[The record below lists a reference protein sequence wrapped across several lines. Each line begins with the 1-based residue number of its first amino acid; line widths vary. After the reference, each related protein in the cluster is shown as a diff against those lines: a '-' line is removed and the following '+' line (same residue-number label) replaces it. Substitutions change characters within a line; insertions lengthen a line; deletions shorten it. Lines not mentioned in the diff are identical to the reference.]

1 MSTSIQSSFV
11 FFRLS
16 KQRMPVVSIDA
27 NPDHSALC
35 GECSG
40 GCGTQVRNEH
50 AQKKRSRLSF
60 SENIS
65 VLLRQGFSLET
76 YLCDCE
82 NLHVHCCTISSGFV
96 SELATRKDLMLEI
109 RTVSQPRGKNPVPVL
124 RSCHCTAVVVQLSVH
139 NNNFLLHCVFY
150 SLNIKSDF
158 HSHSLQNSK
167 ITASI
172 LFSFFLSQFTV
183 QPDVSHYVNES
194 HVVLGFDYSVKS
206 PTVSSPTV
214 LEKLTLSRL

>member
-1 MSTSIQSSFV
+1 
-11 FFRLS
+11 
-16 KQRMPVVSIDA
+16 MPVVSINA
-27 NPDHSALC
+27 NPDHGALC

-40 GCGTQVRNEH
+40 GCGTRVRNEH

-65 VLLRQGFSLET
+65 VLLRQGFSLEM

-82 NLHVHCCTISSGFV
+82 TLHVHCCTISSGFV
-96 SELATRKDLMLEI
+96 SELTTRKDLMLET

-124 RSCHCTAVVVQLSVH
+124 RFCHCTAVVVQLSVH
-139 NNNFLLHCVFY
+139 NNNFFIFNFFNVFY

-167 ITASI
+167 ITVTI

-214 LEKLTLSRL
+214 SEKLTLSRL